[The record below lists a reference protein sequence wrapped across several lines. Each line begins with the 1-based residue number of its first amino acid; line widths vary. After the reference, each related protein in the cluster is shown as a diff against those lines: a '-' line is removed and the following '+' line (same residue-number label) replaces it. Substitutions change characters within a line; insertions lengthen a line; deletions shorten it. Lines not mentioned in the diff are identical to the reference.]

1 MNKEIK
7 KKDYLNIIFFGQK
20 IKNQIAQYQRRINRL
35 EAKKNEWF
43 IFEITQRIKLC
54 NHQII

>member
-1 MNKEIK
+1 MSNQESLNKEIK

-35 EAKKNEWF
+35 EAKKMNDSYL
-43 IFEITQRIKLC
+43 K
-54 NHQII
+54 